1 MKMFIAVLGLLAVF
15 GGSGLWYWHVMSKP
29 RIEYRTAEIKRGD
42 LVATIGAS
50 GTLEPQQV
58 IDVGAQVTGPI
69 VEFGKDSNGNLMDYR
84 SPVAANMLLAKI
96 DPTTYK
102 ADVDTAQAQLD
113 SSIAGQ
119 LKAKA
124 DLDQSKAL
132 LLQAENNWARAKKI
146 GPSDALSQNDY
157 DMYQANDGSAV
168 AAVGVAEAEV
178 KVADATVKQAQAAL
192 EKAKRDLDFCT
203 ITSPVKGVVIDRRVN
218 VGQTVVGSLTP
229 ASMFLIATDL
239 SKMQIWVSV
248 NEADIGH
255 IFPGQNVSFTC
266 DALQNMTFFGKV
278 EKIRLNA
285 TMTQN
290 VVTYTVEVNCDNP
303 DLKLLPYMTANV
315 DFELQKESNV
325 LIVPNAALR
334 WYPSDKEEV
343 VPDARAQWK
352 PIDNDERDKPNMGEV
367 PAPPKRDKNGKPVK
381 AKSPDRFGTIWLTE
395 GLHVRPVNVKIG
407 TSDGIDTEV
416 SAEDLKQGANVV
428 IGEIV
433 QSSADGQ
440 ERNPFLPQLHRH

>member
-1 MKMFIAVLGLLAVF
+1 MKMFIGVILLLAVA
-15 GGSGLWYWHVMSKP
+15 GAGGLWYWRILSKP
-29 RIEYRTAEIKRGD
+29 KIEYRTAEIKRGD

-50 GTLEPQQV
+50 GTLEPEQV

-69 VEFGKDSNGNLMDYR
+69 VEFGKDVNGNLMDYR
-84 SPVAANMLLAKI
+84 SPVEPNMLLAKI

-113 SSIAGQ
+113 SAIAGQ
-119 LKAKA
+119 LKAQA
-124 DLDQSKAL
+124 DLDQSTAL
-132 LLQAENNWARAKKI
+132 LHQAENNWLRAEKI

-157 DMYQANDGSAV
+157 DMYKANYGSAV
-168 AAVGVAEAEV
+168 AAVGVAKAEV

-239 SKMQIWVSV
+239 RRMQIWVAV

-278 EKIRLNA
+278 QKIRLNA

-290 VVTYTVEVNCDNP
+290 VVTYTVEVTCENP

-315 DFELQKESNV
+315 EFELEKDANV

-343 VPDARAQWK
+343 VADARSQWK
-352 PIDNDERDKPNMGEV
+352 PIDNDEREKPNMGEV
-367 PAPPKRDKNGKPVK
+367 PAPPKRDKNGKAVK
-381 AKSPDRFGTIWLTE
+381 TKTPDRFGTIWLTE
-395 GLHVRPVNVKIG
+395 GQFVRPVKVKIG

-416 SAEDLKQGANVV
+416 SAENLQQGANVV
-428 IGEIV
+428 VGEIV
-433 QSSADGQ
+433 QSSSDGQ

>member
-1 MKMFIAVLGLLAVF
+1 MRMFISVLLLIAGL
-15 GGSGLWYWHVMSKP
+15 GGGGLWYWHVASKP
-29 RIEYRTAEIKRGD
+29 KIEYRTAEIKRGD

-69 VEFGKDSNGNLMDYR
+69 IQFGKDANGNIMDYR
-84 SPVAANMLLAKI
+84 SPVEKDMLLANI

-102 ADVDTAQAQLD
+102 ADVDTAEAQLD
-113 SSIAGQ
+113 QAVAAQ

-124 DLDQSKAL
+124 DVEQSSSL
-132 LLQAENNWARAKKI
+132 LHQAENNWLRAQKI

-157 DMYQANDGSAV
+157 DMYKANYGSAA
-168 AAVGVAEAEV
+168 AAVGVAQAEV
-178 KVADATVKQAQAAL
+178 KVADAGVKQAKATL
-192 EKAKRDLDFCT
+192 DKAKRNLDFCT
-203 ITSPVKGVVIDRRVN
+203 IVSPVKGVVIDRRVN
-218 VGQTVVGSLTP
+218 VGQTVVGSLAP

-239 SKMQIWVSV
+239 RKMQIWVAV

-255 IFPGQNVSFTC
+255 IYPGQNVTFTC

-290 VVTYTVEVNCDNP
+290 VVTYTVEVTCDNP

-315 DFELQKESNV
+315 EFELQKDANV

-334 WYPSDKEEV
+334 WYPSDKAEV
-343 VPDARAQWK
+343 VADARSEWK
-352 PIDNDERDKPNMGEV
+352 PIDNDEREKPQMGEM
-367 PAPPKRDKNGKPVK
+367 PAPPKKDKSGKPVK
-381 AKSPDRFGTIWLTE
+381 TRKPDRFGTIWLQE
-395 GLHVRPVNVKIG
+395 GQFVRPLKVKIG

-416 SAEDLKQGANVV
+416 SADDLKEGPQVV
-428 IGEIV
+428 VGEII
-433 QSSADGQ
+433 QSAADGQ
-440 ERNPFLPQLHRH
+440 ERNPFLPQFHHH

>member
-1 MKMFIAVLGLLAVF
+1 MKMFIAVLTVLAVF
-15 GGSGLWYWHVMSKP
+15 GGGGLWYWHLMSKP
-29 RIEYRTAEIKRGD
+29 KIEYRTAKIKRGD

-69 VEFGKDSNGNLMDYR
+69 TGFGKDSNGSVMDYR
-84 SPVAANMLLAKI
+84 SPVEAGMLLAKI

-113 SSIAGQ
+113 QAVAAQ

-124 DLDQSKAL
+124 DLDQSNAL
-132 LLQAENNWARAKKI
+132 LHQAESNWLRAQKI

-157 DMYQANDGSAV
+157 DMYKANYGTADAN
-168 AAVGVAEAEV
+168 VGVANAEV
-178 KVADATVKQAQAAL
+178 KVADAGVKQARATL
-192 EKAKRDLDFCT
+192 DKAKRNLDFCT
-203 ITSPVKGVVIDRRVN
+203 INSPVKGVVIDRRVN

-239 SKMQIWVSV
+239 TKMQIWVSV

-255 IFPGQNVSFTC
+255 IFPGQNVTFTC

-290 VVTYTVEVNCDNP
+290 VVTYTVEVTCDNP

-315 DFELQKESNV
+315 EFELQKDANV

-334 WYPSDKEEV
+334 WYPSDKTEV
-343 VPDARAQWK
+343 VADARSQWK
-352 PIDNDERDKPNMGEV
+352 PIENDEREKPNMGEV
-367 PAPPKRDKNGKPVK
+367 PAPPKRDKNGKAIK
-381 AKSPDRFGTIWLTE
+381 TKKPDRFGTIWLTE
-395 GLHVRPVNVKIG
+395 GQFVEPVKVKIG

-416 SAEDLKQGANVV
+416 SAESLKEGSDVV
-428 IGEIV
+428 VGEIV
-433 QSSADGQ
+433 QSAEDGQ